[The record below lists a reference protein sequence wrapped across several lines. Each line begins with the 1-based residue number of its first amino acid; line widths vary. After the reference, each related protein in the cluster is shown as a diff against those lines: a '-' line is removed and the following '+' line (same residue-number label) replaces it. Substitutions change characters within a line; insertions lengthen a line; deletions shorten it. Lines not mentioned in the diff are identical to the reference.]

1 MWNHVGNQRKRI
13 HENQELM
20 QSIPRFYKQHR
31 EDSEG
36 GSCHSLLMS
45 SRLKLSKFQ
54 SKIIQIMKK
63 SKSVSQINYV
73 KVNLTKCFGVFQKQ
87 TKPLGVRF
95 ENGFSCRCHKG
106 CRKTYGG
113 VQWPVG
119 TCFSLWIFRNF
130 RVALLCSKYVW
141 LFVFIHCRSNIPI
154 CGFAASVSI
163 LYPLKAPENPN
174 GQRVSYY

>member
-106 CRKTYGG
+106 CRKTYMEE
-113 VQWPVG
+113 
-119 TCFSLWIFRNF
+119 SSD
-130 RVALLCSKYVW
+130 LLP
-141 LFVFIHCRSNIPI
+141 LVFP
-154 CGFAASVSI
+154 FAFLEI
-163 LYPLKAPENPN
+163 LE
-174 GQRVSYY
+174 